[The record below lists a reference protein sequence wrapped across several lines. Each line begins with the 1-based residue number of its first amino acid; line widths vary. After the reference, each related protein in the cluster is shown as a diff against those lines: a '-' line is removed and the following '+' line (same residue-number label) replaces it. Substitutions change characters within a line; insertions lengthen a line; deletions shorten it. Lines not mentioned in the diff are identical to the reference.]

1 MTILKR
7 NGTSTQLSVADCCW
21 CWTPGCQVEWLAKS
35 RWWWLQRLHRVPS
48 AHAPCLQSA
57 PPETPCLC
65 RVSRYC
71 VRYISSHKYIFTD
84 RVRGNSVVLYVS
96 VAPKIKS
103 QCHRFRSMINAK
115 NVCYTSIYSGVL
127 SVMIDGRGS
136 RFSLWRN
143 QLRASAARR
152 AARRGRSQRQRRSPE
167 RVGVVTDWQR
177 GRFDLD
183 PR

>member
-1 MTILKR
+1 MT
-7 NGTSTQLSVADCCW
+7 
-21 CWTPGCQVEWLAKS
+21 
-35 RWWWLQRLHRVPS
+35 
-48 AHAPCLQSA
+48 SA
-57 PPETPCLC
+57 PPPRTISTRSMPS
-65 RVSRYC
+65 VSTSR
-71 VRYISSHKYIFTD
+71 
-84 RVRGNSVVLYVS
+84 NSMSVPRCQGTACDTSAHTSTYSPTASAAIRSYVS

-127 SVMIDGRGS
+127 SAMIDGRS
-136 RFSLWRN
+136 RRFSLWRN

-152 AARRGRSQRQRRSPE
+152 AARRGRSQRQWRSPE

-183 PR
+183 SR